1 MSRPSRA
8 RGSRAR
14 VPHIHDSARPDGALL
29 PAGDSAVLGGPP
41 ALGGAPADR
50 NTGRVCREVLRTLTE
65 TLGSC
70 SDPVLSELTVLAVE
84 PAPDASRLLVLVG
97 LPALGSATVE
107 DAVETVR
114 ARLADCRGLFRR
126 DIAAAL
132 QRRRTPELS
141 FQVLKRSTPL
151 PVAGE
156 PTTQA

>member
-8 RGSRAR
+8 RGSRGR
-14 VPHIHDSARPDGALL
+14 VSHVHDAPPPATL
-29 PAGDSAVLGGPP
+29 PLPGGTPELAGPP
-41 ALGGAPADR
+41 ALGGPPADR

-97 LPALGSATVE
+97 LPALGTTTVD

-132 QRRRTPELS
+132 QRRRTPELA
-141 FQVLKRSTPL
+141 FQVLKRSTPI
-151 PVAGE
+151 PDAGQ
-156 PTTQA
+156 PTA

>member
-14 VPHIHDSARPDGALL
+14 DSARPSDPSLL
-29 PAGDSAVLGGPP
+29 GGDSPVLGGPP

-70 SDPVLSELTVLAVE
+70 GDPVLSELTVLGVE

-132 QRRRTPELS
+132 QRRRTPELA
-141 FQVLKRSTPL
+141 FQVLKRSTPI
-151 PVAGE
+151 PASGE
-156 PTTQA
+156 PAAAV

>member
-1 MSRPSRA
+1 MSRPTRA

-14 VPHIHDSARPDGALL
+14 VANVHDVERLSSSVSPPGESLM
-29 PAGDSAVLGGPP
+29 LGGPP

-70 SDPVLSELTVLAVE
+70 GDAVLSELTVLGVE

-97 LPALGSATVE
+97 MPALGSATVE

-114 ARLADCRGLFRR
+114 GRLADCRGLFRR
-126 DIAAAL
+126 EIAAAL
-132 QRRRTPELS
+132 QRRRTPELM

-151 PVAGE
+151 PTPSV
-156 PTTQA
+156 PDSQP

>member
-14 VPHIHDSARPDGALL
+14 VPVHDSARPSDPSLL
-29 PAGDSAVLGGPP
+29 SGDSPVLGGPP

-70 SDPVLSELTVLAVE
+70 GDPVLSELTVLGVE

-132 QRRRTPELS
+132 QRRRTPELA
-141 FQVLKRSTPL
+141 FQVLKRSTPI
-151 PVAGE
+151 PASGE
-156 PTTQA
+156 PAAAV